1 VADAD
6 KTTATDE
13 VTPLEDAFATP
24 CTIATKNAYGG
35 WNKSTLP
42 ESGAGKGKG
51 PGKNI
56 GGNR

>member
-1 VADAD
+1 MADAD

-24 CTIATKNAYGG
+24 CTIASKNAYGG

-42 ESGAGKGKG
+42 QGAAKGTG
-51 PGKNI
+51 PSKNI